1 VANDLARN
9 LINAGVHFGHAA
21 SRWNPKMKPYI
32 FARRGM
38 IHIIDVRQTLKGLI
52 LAKKLLSDVVSSGK
66 DVVFIGTKR
75 QAQKAVK
82 AAAEATGM
90 HYVTTRWLGG
100 TLTNFRTVHSRIQR
114 LEELESMANDGSIE
128 AESKKRASTLKREL
142 RKIKSNLEGIRKMN
156 QIPGAIIAVDARKET
171 LALREAK
178 KMDIATMA
186 IIDTDSNPD
195 MVDIAIP
202 ANDDSVKTIEL
213 IIGELVQAVA
223 EGKTMHKAVARED
236 ELSRRSRGRRRSLA
250 RAGREAPVQGAEGT
264 DQAVAEQQSPSES
277 QQAPQE

>member
-1 VANDLARN
+1 MVANDLARN

-32 FARRGM
+32 YARRGM

-156 QIPGAIIAVDARKET
+156 QMPGAIIAVDARKET

-178 KMDIATMA
+178 KMGIATMA

-223 EGKTMHKAVARED
+223 EGKTMHKTVARDD

-250 RAGREAPVQGAEGT
+250 RAGRESPVQGDEGT
-264 DQAVAEQQSPSES
+264 DQQQSPSES